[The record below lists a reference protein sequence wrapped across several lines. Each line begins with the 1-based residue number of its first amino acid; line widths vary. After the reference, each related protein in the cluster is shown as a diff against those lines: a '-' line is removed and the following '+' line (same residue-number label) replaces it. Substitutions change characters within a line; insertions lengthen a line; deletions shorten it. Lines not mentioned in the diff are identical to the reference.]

1 LPGTNALAYFEKAL
15 LTAVKRFI
23 TLATGKTFTGFK
35 PVLQKSFIWMISG
48 VAVLMEDCSTL
59 EEYTKFGRIP
69 KNAYSLAGSS
79 IFVRHLGLIHWFFT
93 GVINSVP

>member
-1 LPGTNALAYFEKAL
+1 
-15 LTAVKRFI
+15 
-23 TLATGKTFTGFK
+23 
-35 PVLQKSFIWMISG
+35 MISG

-79 IFVRHLGLIHWFFT
+79 IFVRHLGLIH
-93 GVINSVP
+93 